1 MNEQLSE
8 RAAAACLRAA
18 VAAPSIHN
26 TQPWRF
32 RFDGAGFDVYPDPKR
47 TLESIDPQGR
57 EMHISIGA
65 AVCNLRLALAA
76 EGWATRL
83 ERGGKNG
90 AAARVAPVAWRE
102 ASPSV
107 RALAGAIARRRTN
120 RDPYDDVAVPAD
132 ALEVLRRAAAADGVR
147 LVVLDPVRRGA
158 VLALTQAAEAWQ
170 RADPRYHRE
179 LARWT
184 TDRGDRPDGVPA
196 QTFGPR
202 PTTAALPVRDFGL
215 DLPAVERDA
224 ARFEPHPNLVVL
236 HSLGDDSGAWLDAGR
251 ALERVLLTAAVH
263 GLATQP
269 MTQAL
274 EVPRLRRLLA
284 APGGRWYP
292 QMILRIGY
300 GRPVATGPRRPLRD
314 VLLPAAGTALPVRST
329 AFSRAEPA
337 GTRPAGTGPR
347 YHR

>member
-32 RFDGAGFDVYPDPKR
+32 RFDGAGFDVYTDPKR
-47 TLESIDPQGR
+47 TLEAIDPQGR
-57 EMHISIGA
+57 AMHISVGA

-76 EGWATRL
+76 EGWASRL
-83 ERGGKNG
+83 ERTGPD
-90 AAARVAPVAWRE
+90 ARVTPVARRE

-120 RDPYDDVAVPAD
+120 RDPYDDAPVPVD
-132 ALEVLRRAAAADGVR
+132 TVELLQRAAAADGVR
-147 LVVLDPVRRGA
+147 LVALDPVRRGA

-170 RADPRYHRE
+170 RGDPRYLRE
-179 LARWT
+179 LATWT

-196 QTFGPR
+196 HTFGPR

-215 DLPAVERDA
+215 TLPAVERDA
-224 ARFEPHPNLVVL
+224 ARFERRPNLVVL
-236 HSLGDDSGAWLDAGR
+236 HSLGDDSAAWLDAGR
-251 ALERVLLTAAVH
+251 ALQRVLLTAAVH

-300 GRPVATGPRRPLRD
+300 GRLVTTGARRPLRD
-314 VLLPAAGTALPVRST
+314 VLLPAGTALPVRST
-329 AFSRAEPA
+329 AFSRAEPVGA
-337 GTRPAGTGPR
+337 GPR